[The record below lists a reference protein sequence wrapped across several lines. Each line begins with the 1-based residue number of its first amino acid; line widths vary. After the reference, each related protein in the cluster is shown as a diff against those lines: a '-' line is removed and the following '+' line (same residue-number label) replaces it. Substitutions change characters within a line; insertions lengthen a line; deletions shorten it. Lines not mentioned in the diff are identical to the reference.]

1 MTLPIKTLIFKMTAK
16 KQIIT
21 VLNKDIKNS
30 NYSNKMKKEM
40 SFQTKRIDTWL
51 KGYTK
56 RYGLPP
62 RLPSKTYPQLFNS

>member
-1 MTLPIKTLIFKMTAK
+1 MTLPIEALIFKMIAK

-30 NYSNKMKKEM
+30 NYSYAMKKEL

-56 RYGLPP
+56 CYGLPKFK
-62 RLPSKTYPQLFNS
+62 L